1 MGQLTFQFP
10 LFIFFIFILNLQN
23 IHCIT
28 VDEEEC
34 FMPLNVELQFTKEL
48 LEHINGKLTLTAS
61 QFRQNR
67 MRSSLSSVWTFYA
80 VLLFWVHF
88 LFPEVHVQ
96 VSLGKYEKKVIKK
109 KINSWSSKLKT
120 ENLARKK
127 KKKDTEVIQ
136 SLFISVGMTDGCFSS
151 ALWLFPLLWFEFKIF
166 ITIFKLQVIVISK
179 HPKSWGTNSQD
190 T

>member
-34 FMPLNVELQFTKEL
+34 FMPLNVELQFPKEL

-127 KKKDTEVIQ
+127 KKKRYWSYSVSVYLSWHDWWMFFFC
-136 SLFISVGMTDGCFSS
+136 SLAVSS
-151 ALWLFPLLWFEFKIF
+151 SLIW
-166 ITIFKLQVIVISK
+166 V
-179 HPKSWGTNSQD
+179 
-190 T
+190 